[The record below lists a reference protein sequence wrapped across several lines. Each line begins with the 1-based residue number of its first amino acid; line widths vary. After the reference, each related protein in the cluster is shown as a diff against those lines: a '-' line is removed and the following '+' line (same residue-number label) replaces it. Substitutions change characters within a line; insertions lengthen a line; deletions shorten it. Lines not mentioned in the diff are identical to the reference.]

1 MYLLPCYVITL
12 LLYYYRLLLLFWLL
26 LLLLLLLV
34 LLLLDLGYSW
44 TTFLGYWTHGQKSP
58 VPIPNNFSSTFG
70 NCPCQFIHNFSA
82 DARHGASPERDQTNR
97 ALPGGAARPQSGQ
110 TEPATLRLTDW
121 PACLLSTWGSVGGE
135 APSIPP
141 HLDPA
146 WGQGFSCLRPV
157 QPHVIKG
164 DTLFNYLVA
173 VTFSN
178 STFHCFGYVL
188 DFVHFR
194 SK

>member
-97 ALPGGAARPQSGQ
+97 ALPEGAARPQSGQ
-110 TEPATLRLTDW
+110 TDPAPLRLTDGR
-121 PACLLSTWGSVGGE
+121 PVCSRLGGLLRE
-135 APSIPP
+135 RPP
-141 HLDPA
+141 RDHHIWILLGVKASPA
-146 WGQGFSCLRPV
+146 WGQFS
-157 QPHVIKG
+157 
-164 DTLFNYLVA
+164 
-173 VTFSN
+173 
-178 STFHCFGYVL
+178 
-188 DFVHFR
+188 FV
-194 SK
+194 

>member
-1 MYLLPCYVITL
+1 MMKYTYSREMLLHCYYML
-12 LLYYYRLLLLFWLL
+12 LHYYRLLLLLL
-26 LLLLLLLV
+26 QLYYQAQAIVELL
-34 LLLLDLGYSW
+34 SS
-44 TTFLGYWTHGQKSP
+44 LGYWSLGQTSP
-58 VPIPNNFSSTFG
+58 VPTPKHFSSTFG
-70 NCPCQFIHNFSA
+70 NCPHQFRHNFSA

-157 QPHVIKG
+157 QPRVIKG